1 MGITAADLPT
11 GPPGDGRR
19 GVTPAEIVRRWLRLV
34 AADAELSPYL
44 VGVDLD
50 RIAAHLTAS
59 LTAALAEEP
68 ADAWGGLGLSEAQR
82 RRIGDY
88 LVGVCWA
95 ADLPGERIAHA
106 RRAVAR

>member
-1 MGITAADLPT
+1 M
-11 GPPGDGRR
+11 
-19 GVTPAEIVRRWLRLV
+19 TPAEIVRRWLRLV
-34 AADAELSPYL
+34 VADAELSPYL

-50 RIAAHLTAS
+50 RIAAHLTVS
-59 LTAALAEEP
+59 LTAALAGEP
-68 ADAWGGLGLSEAQR
+68 ADAWGGLGLSEAQC

-95 ADLPGERIAHA
+95 ADLPGERIAQV